1 MALTQW
7 QRLKHGLSAL
17 WQFSRPH
24 TIIGT
29 SLSIVGLAIMAVAQR
44 SASAASAPLS
54 QGGFSLLVDLWPQ
67 WMGLILTA
75 LLPALAANLY
85 IVGLN
90 QLTDIGIDRIN
101 KPALPLASGAFSPS
115 QGRAIVSLSGGLA
128 LVLSLVQG
136 GWLALTVILSL
147 LIGTAYSLPPI
158 RLKRFP
164 LWAAL
169 CIFGVRGVIVNLGF
183 FLFFQQALGQSPQL
197 PAELWLLTVFIIV
210 YTFAIAIFKD
220 IPDTH
225 GDRQFQ
231 ILTFSLA
238 FGRETAFNLGRGMV
252 TCCYG
257 MMIAMALLP
266 ALTLQPALLI
276 GSHVGL
282 LALFWRQSL
291 NVNLQDQG
299 AITRF
304 YQLVWRLFFLEYVL
318 FPLTYLWQ

>member
-1 MALTQW
+1 
-7 QRLKHGLSAL
+7 
-17 WQFSRPH
+17 
-24 TIIGT
+24 
-29 SLSIVGLAIMAVAQR
+29 
-44 SASAASAPLS
+44 
-54 QGGFSLLVDLWPQ
+54 
-67 WMGLILTA
+67 
-75 LLPALAANLY
+75 
-85 IVGLN
+85 
-90 QLTDIGIDRIN
+90 
-101 KPALPLASGAFSPS
+101 
-115 QGRAIVSLSGGLA
+115 
-128 LVLSLVQG
+128 
-136 GWLALTVILSL
+136 VILSL

-183 FLFFQQALGQSPQL
+183 ILFFQQALGQSLQI
-197 PAELWLLTVFIIV
+197 PAELWLLSVFIIG

-220 IPDTH
+220 IPDTD

-238 FGRETAFNLGRGMV
+238 LGRETAFNWGRGMV

-257 MMIAMALLP
+257 MMIAMAGLP

-291 NVNLQDQG
+291 RVNLQDQG
-299 AITRF
+299 AIAHF
-304 YQLVWRLFFLEYVL
+304 YQFVWRLFFLEYVL